1 MLTDVA
7 GLFFP
12 HLWPLGLPQRESSS
26 LELVQNCQML
36 PPEHSCISVHTIHT
50 TSYFLTLFFWFIQT
64 RPFQNV
70 QNEDE
75 RSQPVTSQWNE
86 VPKFHGSQISYDFQW
101 MFARSRRRGQN
112 ETTFSGANA
121 ERPFSKPTSL
131 PSPNQPGQRFK
142 QRVMVNPC

>member
-1 MLTDVA
+1 MLL
-7 GLFFP
+7 GCCFFP
-12 HLWPLGLPQRESSS
+12 QLWPLGLPQRESSS

-36 PPEHSCISVHTIHT
+36 PPEHSCICPYHPHHLILFNTRLVHPNKTFSERT
-50 TSYFLTLFFWFIQT
+50 
-64 RPFQNV
+64 
-70 QNEDE
+70 E

-121 ERPFSKPTSL
+121 ERPFSKPTKPTLNTESA
-131 PSPNQPGQRFK
+131 RTD
-142 QRVMVNPC
+142 V

>member
-1 MLTDVA
+1 MLL
-7 GLFFP
+7 GCFFP

-36 PPEHSCISVHTIHT
+36 PPEHSCICPYHPHHLILFNTRLVHPNKTFSERT
-50 TSYFLTLFFWFIQT
+50 
-64 RPFQNV
+64 
-70 QNEDE
+70 E

-112 ETTFSGANA
+112 ETTFLGPTPSG
-121 ERPFSKPTSL
+121 
-131 PSPNQPGQRFK
+131 PSRSQRSQRSQRSTPNQQGQRFK
-142 QRVMVNPC
+142 QRVMVNRC